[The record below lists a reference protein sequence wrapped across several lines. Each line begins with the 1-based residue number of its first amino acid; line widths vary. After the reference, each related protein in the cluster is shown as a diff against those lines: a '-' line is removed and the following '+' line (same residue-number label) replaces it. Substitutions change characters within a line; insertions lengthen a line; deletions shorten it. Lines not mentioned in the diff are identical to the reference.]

1 MSATIIS
8 NVFSKV
14 YEFSVAELSNMT
26 KGWQDFLEII
36 SSLLSGFTYTL
47 LIFGITLLAALPL
60 GLIIAF
66 GSMSKFK
73 PLNLVS
79 RGFVWVIRG
88 TPLMLQIIFFDMGPG
103 LWLGMPIREP
113 WQHLMMVCIA
123 FSINYACYF
132 SEIYRGGIQSVPYGQ
147 YEAGQ
152 VLGMTKTQIFF
163 KVVLLQVVKRIIAP
177 MSNEI
182 ITLVKDTALAS
193 TVISVDLFTVAKH
206 IVNQKVVLWPIFG
219 AGLFYL
225 IFNGLLSFLL
235 GKLEKKLD
243 YFKV

>member
-1 MSATIIS
+1 MSFIDITFKLLEGFGYTFLVFIVTI
-8 NVFSKV
+8 
-14 YEFSVAELSNMT
+14 
-26 KGWQDFLEII
+26 
-36 SSLLSGFTYTL
+36 
-47 LIFGITLLAALPL
+47 LAAIPL
-60 GLIIAF
+60 GLTIAF

-79 RGFVWVIRG
+79 RGFVWIIRG
-88 TPLMLQIIFFDMGPG
+88 TPLMLQIILFDLGPG
-103 LWLGMPIREP
+103 LWLGLPIREP
-113 WQHLMMVCIA
+113 WQHLMMVCVA

-132 SEIYRGGIQSVPYGQ
+132 SEIFRGGIQSIPYGQ

-152 VLGMTKTQIFF
+152 VLGLTKKQIFF
-163 KVVLLQVVKRIIAP
+163 KVILLQVVKRIVPP

-193 TVISVDLFTVAKH
+193 VVISVDLFTVAKH
-206 IVNQKVVLWPIFG
+206 IVNKEVILWPIFY

-225 IFNGLLSFLL
+225 IFNGLLSVVLRAI
-235 GKLEKKLD
+235 EKKLD